1 MDERVGGGLRGA
13 DSVPQTM
20 GLHLPVETTRGRACG
35 GREMVPKLRAAARS
49 TASHPCPPLRLQA
62 LLRNRRTTLQELS
75 SHEVFLTKLNLELI
89 KDIQDMED
97 SSALKVRTMLQEQDI
112 LQVRSHPHLPQP
124 WPPPPAPRSC
134 PRHRPLEP
142 SGALS
147 WLLQALCT
155 SCFLPL
161 EDESLPL
168 FAPPSWALELYQD
181 GGSHSKASIY

>member
-1 MDERVGGGLRGA
+1 MDERGGRGA

-20 GLHLPVETTRGRACG
+20 GPHLPVETTRGRACG
-35 GREMVPKLRAAARS
+35 GREMVPRLREALAAARS
-49 TASHPCPPLRLQA
+49 TASHPCPPLRPQA

-75 SHEVFLTKLNLELI
+75 SHEVFLTKHNLELI

-147 WLLQALCT
+147 WPLQARCT
-155 SCFLPL
+155 SCFLPRK
-161 EDESLPL
+161 DKSLPL
-168 FAPPSWALELYQD
+168 FAPPSWALEPDQD